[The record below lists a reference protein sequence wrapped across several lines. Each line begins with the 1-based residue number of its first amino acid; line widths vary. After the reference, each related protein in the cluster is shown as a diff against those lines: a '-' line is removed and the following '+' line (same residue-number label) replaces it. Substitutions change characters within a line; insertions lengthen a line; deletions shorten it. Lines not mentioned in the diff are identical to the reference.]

1 MMKGSSD
8 HTKRSLS
15 LVVVLIALW
24 LPAGVHALSVE
35 GLYEAEIPVEGQ
47 SEAERNRAYR
57 EGLAQVLVKASG
69 QPGVLQHPRV
79 RSAMS
84 DAAGYVE
91 EVSYRTAL
99 TTPIPEP
106 GEPMPAPVQQ
116 AFLTLRLSEDAV
128 EALLLDTDSGVWDR
142 NRPAVLLWLVVQE
155 VSGQRRL
162 LSSDSGHPALSVV
175 NQFSRERAVPFQ
187 IPLLDLT
194 DRRALS
200 VEQVWGLDEEA
211 IREAS
216 ARYGASTILAGR
228 MLETAD
234 GGYVGAWQFHFRD
247 QTETFN
253 HIDTEVTPFM
263 EHPLDQ
269 ATVRMAEYFALSRED
284 LDQEERLE
292 VRIDNVGSLQA
303 HASVLR
309 YVRSLSVVNGV
320 HVSQLDG
327 DRLDMTLRVAGGA
340 RRLGEFIRLDRD
352 LEQAGDDDGEPS
364 LHYRWTR

>member
-1 MMKGSSD
+1 MARGA
-8 HTKRSLS
+8 LS
-15 LVVVLIALW
+15 LVIVLMALW
-24 LPAGVHALSVE
+24 LPAGLQALPVE
-35 GLYEAEIPVEGQ
+35 GLYEAEIPVSDQ
-47 SEAERNRAYR
+47 SEGERNRAYR

-106 GEPMPAPVQQ
+106 GEPTPAPVQQ
-116 AFLTLRLSEDAV
+116 AFLTLRMSEEGV
-128 EALLLDTDSGVWDR
+128 EDLLLDTDSGVWDR
-142 NRPAVLLWLVVQE
+142 NRPAVLLWLVVQD

-162 LSSDSGHPALSVV
+162 LSSDSDHPALSVV
-175 NQFSRERAVPFQ
+175 DQFSRERAVPFQ

-194 DRRALS
+194 DRRALD
-200 VEQVWGLDEEA
+200 VEQAWSLDEEA
-211 IREAS
+211 IRQAS

-234 GGYVGAWQFHFRD
+234 GEYVGVWQFHFRD
-247 QTETFN
+247 QADTFN
-253 HIDTEVTPFM
+253 HIDSEVTPFM

-269 ATVRMAEYFALSRED
+269 ATVQMAEYFALSRED
-284 LDQEERLE
+284 LNQDEQLA
-292 VRIDNVGSLQA
+292 VRIDNVGSLQT

-309 YVRSLSVVNGV
+309 YMRSLSVVNDV
-320 HVSQLDG
+320 HASRLDG
-327 DRLDMTLRVAGGA
+327 DRLEMTLRVAGGA
-340 RRLGEFIRLDRD
+340 RRLGEFLRLDRD
-352 LEQAGDDDGEPS
+352 LEQAGDGGDQSS
-364 LHYRWTR
+364 LHYRWAR